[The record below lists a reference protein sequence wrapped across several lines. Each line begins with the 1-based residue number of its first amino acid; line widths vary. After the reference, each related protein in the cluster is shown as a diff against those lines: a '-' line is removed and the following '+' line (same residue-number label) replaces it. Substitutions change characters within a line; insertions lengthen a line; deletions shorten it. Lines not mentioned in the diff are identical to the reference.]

1 MARTIFPGAV
11 SRLPISPHNSLVRI
25 RAAAKAREESGR
37 DIVIIART
45 DSMQSLG
52 FDEAIRRLKAA
63 HKAGADVA
71 FFEGLLNVEQSR
83 EAVKQLA
90 PIRACSISWVAV

>member
-1 MARTIFPGAV
+1 
-11 SRLPISPHNSLVRI
+11 VRI

-83 EAVKQLA
+83 RRSSSWR
-90 PIRACSISWVAV
+90 PYRACSISWVAV